1 VACYSSKLLSMMTE
15 KGLPVTAPHVVS
27 IGEALVDM
35 IETDTEKGA
44 MYLPAWGGSSL
55 NVAVGVARLGT
66 PSHFAGSFADDP
78 LAKRLTDFLTSN
90 GVGLDTSV
98 RNAPALTTIAM
109 TTFVNHEPRY
119 SFYANPASYGFL
131 PAAIGHHDIIGK
143 ASVVHAG
150 SLGILEDST
159 FDAIVNAF
167 RHTSGLVTLDP
178 NVRPAMVH
186 DWDVFRARIGK
197 LIVHTDILK
206 VSIEDIEAMYPGS
219 SAEAIALAAIN
230 QGVKAV
236 VVTQAADGATVVT
249 ADGSTQLP
257 IPSGGQVID
266 TTGAGDS
273 MMAALIHQV
282 SQNGAPGDHS
292 GWVDS
297 VKNALIIAA
306 IVCSRRGGAIAM
318 PTGEE
323 ARAAGATV

>member
-1 VACYSSKLLSMMTE
+1 MTT
-15 KGLPVTAPHVVS
+15 PYVVS

-35 IETDTEKGA
+35 IDTQTEKGA

-66 PSHFAGSFADDP
+66 PTQFAGSFAADP
-78 LAKRLTDFLTSN
+78 LANRITDFLSAN
-90 GVGLDTSV
+90 GVGLDLSV
-98 RNAPALTTIAM
+98 HDAPALTTIAM
-109 TTFVNHEPRY
+109 TTFVNHEPQY

-131 PAAIGHHDIIGK
+131 PPAIGQHDIITG

-159 FDAIVNAF
+159 FDAIRNAF
-167 RHTSGLVTLDP
+167 RQTSGIVTLDP
-178 NVRPAMVH
+178 NVRPAMVS
-186 DWDVFRARIGK
+186 DWDEFRGRIGA
-197 LIVHTDILK
+197 LIAHTDIIK
-206 VSIEDIEAMYPGS
+206 ISIEDIEAMYPTT
-219 SAEAIALAAIN
+219 SAESVALAALD

-236 VVTQAADGATVVT
+236 VITQAADGAAVIT

-257 IPSGGQVID
+257 IPTGHKVLD

-282 SQNGAPGDHS
+282 SQHGAPQEHS
-292 GWVDS
+292 GWVNLVS
-297 VKNALIIAA
+297 NALIVAA
-306 IVCSRRGGAIAM
+306 IVCSRPGGAIAM

-323 ARAAGATV
+323 ARSAGAGL